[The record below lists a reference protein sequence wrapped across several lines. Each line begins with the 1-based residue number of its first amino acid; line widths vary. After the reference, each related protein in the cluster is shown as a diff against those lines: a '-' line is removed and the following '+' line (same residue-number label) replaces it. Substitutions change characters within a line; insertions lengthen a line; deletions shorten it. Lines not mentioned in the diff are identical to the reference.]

1 MYHADDS
8 AHVWCQVEHVME
20 KLREH
25 CAPAAML
32 EEMKEILDTDAE
44 KFVLKMY
51 RFVIYESEKQKL
63 VA

>member
-1 MYHADDS
+1 ML
-8 AHVWCQVEHVME
+8 VLWQVEHVME

-63 VA
+63 VV

>member
-1 MYHADDS
+1 
-8 AHVWCQVEHVME
+8 ME

-25 CAPAAML
+25 CSPAAML

-51 RFVIYESEKQKL
+51 RFVIYESEKQKITAL
-63 VA
+63 E